1 MTASLAPAGWA
12 VAEATKRF
20 CVGPSAVSPA
30 DGSRVATVTGPFFDV
45 VAVVVVVVA
54 ADADADAVVVVGVVV
69 ALSPVPVV
77 SPDPLVAVP
86 VA

>member
-54 ADADADAVVVVGVVV
+54 ADAVVVVGVVV